1 MTREQAYIIINDIVR
16 DVLGDDVP
24 IVADGTRTDDLQ
36 GWDSLAEINLL
47 AAVEIRFGV
56 EIRCSEADDVV
67 TFADLVELILE
78 KSPKLVLA

>member
-24 IVADGTRTDDLQ
+24 IVIDGTRTSDLQ
-36 GWDSLAEINLL
+36 GWDSLVEINLL

-56 EIRCSEADDVV
+56 EIRCSEADEIV
-67 TFADLVELILE
+67 TFADLVDLVLE